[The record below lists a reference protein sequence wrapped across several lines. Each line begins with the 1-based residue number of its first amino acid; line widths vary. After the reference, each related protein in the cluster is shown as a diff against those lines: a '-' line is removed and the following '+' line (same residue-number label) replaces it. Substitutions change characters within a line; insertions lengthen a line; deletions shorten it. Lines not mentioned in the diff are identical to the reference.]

1 MQGWDR
7 YLDFHM
13 GVWCSR
19 PEYLDRIGPKLCET
33 GVGFHTHRGSG
44 DIGRWSIQDSPEAC
58 CDFCAK
64 TPGCDVWAWHTETKA
79 YHQCHAHRSAET
91 TPNHNPGCYSA
102 HLPNKTALL
111 LARVRSFTACLRRL
125 LPLSGECGEG
135 KHAIAVHIL
144 RVGW

>member
-44 DIGRWSIQDSPEAC
+44 DIGSIWSAGVGSMGVEFHGSFDGTFFNESDLTSIDYCTSDSTGT
-58 CDFCAK
+58 CA
-64 TPGCDVWAWHTETKA
+64 
-79 YHQCHAHRSAET
+79 
-91 TPNHNPGCYSA
+91 HNKC
-102 HLPNKTALL
+102 
-111 LARVRSFTACLRRL
+111 
-125 LPLSGECGEG
+125 
-135 KHAIAVHIL
+135 
-144 RVGW
+144 